1 MNAFN
6 EFPRHRQVACIALIV
21 LHCTRAHAQEAAASA
36 AAPASP
42 WSANLTIASQYVSRG
57 FSNSR
62 RKPVLQGGFD
72 YVHPGGF
79 NAGFWMSTLSDKFV
93 QHSWAETDYYVGY
106 TKAFGDLNIGAQL
119 YYYVYPN
126 GSFVYD
132 GSVPAQS
139 YNYGEFVP
147 TFNYKWFTAK
157 YWATYTKDYFG
168 VNDAT
173 LFTTGRG
180 HSRGS
185 GYLDLN
191 VNCDLGKV
199 FSVQGHYGHQDVVNF
214 ERINWSDAKLGVSK
228 GLGEGWTAAVA
239 ATKAWS
245 RKTEN
250 IYGAGYT
257 YDWSKY
263 TVDPANGTINPIST
277 AVVFS
282 MTKLF

>member
-1 MNAFN
+1 LNAFN
-6 EFPRHRQVACIALIV
+6 ELPQRRHVACIALLV
-21 LHCTRAHAQEAAASA
+21 LDCTLARAQDAAATV

-42 WSANLTIASQYVSRG
+42 WSANVTLASQYISRG

-62 RKPVLQGGFD
+62 GKPVLQGGVD
-72 YVHPGGF
+72 YAHPSGF
-79 NAGFWMSTLSDKFV
+79 NAGFWMSTLSDEFV

-106 TKAFGDLNIGAQL
+106 TKALGGVNIGAQL

-126 GSFVYD
+126 GEFVYD
-132 GSVPAQS
+132 GSVPGQS

-157 YWATYTKDYFG
+157 YWYTYTRDYFG

-173 LFTTGRG
+173 SFTSGRG

-191 VNCDLGKV
+191 VNYDLGKGV
-199 FSVQGHYGHQDVVNF
+199 ALQGHYGHQEVVNF
-214 ERINWSDAKLGVSK
+214 ERINWSDARIGASK
-228 GLGEGWTAAVA
+228 SLAGGWTATVAV
-239 ATKAWS
+239 TKAWS
-245 RKTEN
+245 RTTEDF
-250 IYGAGYT
+250 YGAGYT
-257 YDWSKY
+257 FDWSKY
-263 TVDPANGTINPIST
+263 TVNPASATFNPIKT

-282 MTKLF
+282 VTKLF